1 MMPLPSFRL
10 DGNVAIVT
18 GGTGVLGMLAAK
30 AFAAAGANIVLADII
45 EKSTLVEE
53 LEQTGRRVL
62 SLRCDVSD
70 PASVDHMVKEVATVF
85 GRIDIL
91 FNNAGVI
98 SSKRLIDVEE
108 GEWDRVIDVSAKGTW
123 LCGRAV
129 ARTMMEAGHG
139 KIINM
144 SSIAASR
151 GMQDR
156 GPYCAAKAAVTS
168 LTRTMAV
175 EFGPA
180 GLNVNAIA
188 PTAIITDLNRHL
200 LKTQP
205 EVYDSVLRRTPLGR
219 LAEPEDISGALVFL
233 ASPAARYITG
243 QVLHVD
249 GGFSAT

>member
-1 MMPLPSFRL
+1 MTPLPSFRL

-18 GGTGVLGMLAAK
+18 GGAGVLGSLGAK
-30 AFAAAGANIVLADII
+30 AFAAAGADIVLADIV
-45 EKSTLVEE
+45 EKRALVEE

-62 SLRCDVSD
+62 ALRCDVSD
-70 PASVDHMVKEVATVF
+70 PASVDQMVSKAAAAF

-98 SSKRLIDVEE
+98 SSKPLIDVEE
-108 GEWDRVIDVSAKGTW
+108 VEWDRVVDISAKGTW

-129 ARTMMEAGHG
+129 ARIMMKAGQG

-144 SSIAASR
+144 SSITATR
-151 GMQDR
+151 GLQNR

-200 LKTQP
+200 LQSQP
-205 EVYDSVLRRTPLGR
+205 QVYDGVLRRTPLGR
-219 LAEPEDISGALVFL
+219 LAEPEDIAGALVFL

-243 QVLHVD
+243 QVLHID

>member
-1 MMPLPSFRL
+1 MLLPGFRL
-10 DGNVAIVT
+10 DGSVAIVT
-18 GGTGVLGMLAAK
+18 GSSGVLGTLGANAL
-30 AFAAAGANIVLADII
+30 AAAGADIVLADIVQ
-45 EKSTLVEE
+45 KGSLVEE
-53 LEQTGRRVL
+53 LEHTGRRVL
-62 SLRCDVSD
+62 AIECDVSD
-70 PASVDHMVKEVATVF
+70 PAAVDEMVSKAVATF

-98 SSKRLIDVEE
+98 SSKLLIEVEE
-108 GEWDRVIDVSAKGTW
+108 EEWARVIDVSAKGTW

-129 ARTMMEAGHG
+129 ARVMTKAGRG
-139 KIINM
+139 KIVNM
-144 SSIAASR
+144 SSITASR
-151 GMQDR
+151 GMQNR

-180 GLNVNAIA
+180 GVNVNAIA

-200 LKTQP
+200 LKSQP
-205 EVYDSVLRRTPLGR
+205 QVYEGVLRRTPLGR
-219 LAEPEDISGALVFL
+219 LAEPEDIAGALVFL

-243 QVLHVD
+243 QVLHID